1 MYENGWKRSAI
12 SAMLS
17 SSNEDDNFNAGKGI
31 HRRTVIM
38 REISVEMKE
47 LFINVQS
54 MPSHCSKRNTG
65 VEQWKNQGSYHGEL
79 ICNGRE
85 GCDEV
90 EMFFAGNMGS
100 DSSYDG
106 NNERKL
112 LVGYMGISER
122 KLFVVLGFSYHWLI
136 VQFLHCHTHR
146 LLRMLRGRIGGGA
159 IIPDM
164 GCER

>member
-1 MYENGWKRSAI
+1 
-12 SAMLS
+12 
-17 SSNEDDNFNAGKGI
+17 
-31 HRRTVIM
+31 
-38 REISVEMKE
+38 MKE
-47 LFINVQS
+47 LFITVQS
-54 MPSHCSKRNTG
+54 MPFHCSKRNTG
-65 VEQWKNQGSYHGEL
+65 MEQWKNQGSYHGEL
-79 ICNGRE
+79 VCNGRE